1 MISVSNSWKQA
12 MSQRLRERIYI
23 SVGIGVIN
31 QNAQGSGT
39 VNTEL
44 AYWSKGNVFDNTN
57 NYISYATMEE
67 NYFKA
72 DGSMY
77 FMPENSETMQL
88 LPNGLVTNDILQP
101 IRIDFPQIYAIKGI
115 TLEFGNAYPTEF
127 TIETSEKT
135 LNYTNDST
143 KFVTDDVLGD
153 TDYILI
159 TPISMVGGKQR
170 FRLYNVL
177 MGVGLAYTNK
187 DTKDMS
193 LSEFV
198 SSISDELPNENMSY
212 TFFDTDDNFNVDDD
226 NSFIDFLEAM
236 QKITLSFGVTLEDKK
251 TVEWKQVATM
261 FLKDWKSQKGI
272 VSINATDRLSQME
285 DTYTLGNKIYTR
297 TAYDEAESI
306 FTDAGLEPD
315 EYFIDDY
322 LKDITFTNPMPELM
336 HKECLQLLANACRCI
351 IKQDENGRIIIRANF
366 ANVLDPDDLTV
377 STNGVAEWSK
387 PENILVGTEVVYAEL
402 TQDFFKADGSMY
414 FLPEDDSYLENS
426 YISEQISD
434 ENGDFDKNIID
445 TNILQGVIRGTGTYK
460 YNSITINK
468 NAKGTTYFYKDYS
481 NLEIGKTYTASTSFV
496 TDGLG
501 GFFRVMYVFKDAT
514 GTLSYENITTL
525 WKDESSGNLSITF
538 TPTKEF
544 ESIRLQFALRND
556 NADIGTTIT
565 FSEMQLEVGEI
576 TTSYLPSQENPKI
589 FIDMPLTS
597 YYYGV
602 NVSFE
607 GNFPKEMI
615 IHTYKSNVLKESI
628 MFTELK
634 KNNYL
639 IHEFLGFDK
648 IVFEITKG
656 YPNNRVLIN
665 KISFGDLSD
674 YVLTRADMMS
684 EPIGYKEKRVK
695 LVRCKIFTY
704 KNDTDGNYILVEDS
718 VFVEKSINPVGETKT
733 IQNPLISTQEQAEL
747 LVEWIGNYYAN
758 NISYDVD
765 YRGRPD
771 INATD
776 IIHMDSEKLNN
787 LQVEITSNNLEF
799 NSGTLSGSLELRRA
813 LKMMGE

>member
-31 QNAQGSGT
+31 QNAQGSGS

-44 AYWSKGNVFDNTN
+44 AYWSKGDVFDNTN
-57 NYISYATMEE
+57 NYISYATLEE

-77 FMPENSETMQL
+77 FMPENSETMQI

-159 TPISMVGGKQR
+159 TPISMVGGRQR

-212 TFFDTDDNFNVDDD
+212 TFYDENNNFNVDDD
-226 NSFIDFLEAM
+226 NSFIDYLETM
-236 QKITLSFGVTLEDKK
+236 QRITLSFGVTLEDK

-261 FLKDWKSQKGI
+261 YLKDWKSQKGI

-285 DTYTLGNKIYTR
+285 DTYSLGNKIYTR
-297 TAYDEAESI
+297 TAGQEAENI
-306 FTDAGLEPD
+306 FADAGIEPD

-322 LKDITFTNPMPELM
+322 LYDLVLTNPMPELT

-351 IKQDENGRIIIRANF
+351 IRQDEKGKIIIRANF
-366 ANVLDPDDLTV
+366 ATVLDPTDYEVT
-377 STNGVAEWSK
+377 TNGVAEWSK
-387 PENILVGTEVVYAEL
+387 PSNILIGTRIVYADM
-402 TQDFFKADGSMY
+402 TKDFFKADGSMY
-414 FLPEDDSYLENS
+414 FLPEEDDYLETS
-426 YISEQISD
+426 YVSSQISN
-434 ENGDFDKNIID
+434 ENGLFEENPTITIKTPAAYSYYGI
-445 TNILQGVIRGTGTYK
+445 NIL
-460 YNSITINK
+460 
-468 NAKGTTYFYKDYS
+468 F
-481 NLEIGKTYTASTSFV
+481 
-496 TDGLG
+496 DG
-501 GFFRVMYVFKDAT
+501 
-514 GTLSYENITTL
+514 
-525 WKDESSGNLSITF
+525 
-538 TPTKEF
+538 
-544 ESIRLQFALRND
+544 
-556 NADIGTTIT
+556 
-565 FSEMQLEVGEI
+565 
-576 TTSYLPSQENPKI
+576 NP
-589 FIDMPLTS
+589 
-597 YYYGV
+597 
-602 NVSFE
+602 
-607 GNFPKEMI
+607 PKEMLV
-615 IHTYKSNVLKESI
+615 HTYNADLLQQSVK
-628 MFTELK
+628 FTDLSQ
-634 KNNYL
+634 NSALFY
-639 IHEFLGFDK
+639 EFLSFDTM
-648 IVFEITKG
+648 VLEFTKG
-656 YPNNRVLIN
+656 YPQNRVLVN

-674 YVLTRADMMS
+674 YVLTKTDMMTN
-684 EPIGYKEKRVK
+684 PIGYKERRVK
-695 LVRCKIFTY
+695 SVKCKVFTY
-704 KNDTDGNYILVEDS
+704 QNDVEGKYLLVEDN
-718 VFVEKSINPVGETKT
+718 VFAEKSINPVGETKT
-733 IQNPLISTQEQAEL
+733 VQNPLISTQEQAEQ

-758 NISYDVD
+758 NISYDVN

-776 IIHMDSEKLNN
+776 IIRMESEKIDN
-787 LQVEITSNNLEF
+787 LQVEITSHNLRF
-799 NSGTLSGSLELRRA
+799 NGGALSGSLELRRA
-813 LKMMGE
+813 LRLVGG